1 MGPLAE
7 DGDGMFAK
15 LVQGVS
21 LLLQILAGVLLM
33 AMMGLA
39 CADVAAGAAD
49 ASILGS
55 TELISLMAALLVA
68 FVLPLAHRN
77 EAHVGID
84 LLYRCL
90 GPKARRINDIFVN
103 LLTAVFFALACW
115 QCFTYAEELRSSGQV
130 SSTLQLPTYGI
141 LYAISFA
148 CLVVCLSVVLE
159 LARIPGRK

>member
-1 MGPLAE
+1 
-7 DGDGMFAK
+7 MFAK
-15 LVQGVS
+15 LVRRVS
-21 LLLQILAGVLLM
+21 LFLQVLAGVILM

-39 CADVAAGAAD
+39 CADVAAGALN

-55 TELISLMAALLVA
+55 AELISLMAALLVA

-84 LLYRCL
+84 LVYRRL
-90 GPKARRINDIFVN
+90 GPRGRRINDALVG
-103 LLTAVFFALACW
+103 LATAAFFAVTCW
-115 QCFTYAEELRSSGQV
+115 QCYAYAEELRRSGEV

-148 CLVVCLSVVLE
+148 CLVVFLMAVLQ

>member
-1 MGPLAE
+1 
-7 DGDGMFAK
+7 MFAT
-15 LVQGVS
+15 LVHKVS
-21 LLLQILAGVLLM
+21 LFLQVLAGVILL
-33 AMMGLA
+33 AMMALA
-39 CADVAAGAAD
+39 CADVVAGVLN

-68 FVLPLAHRN
+68 FVLPLAHRT

-84 LLYRCL
+84 LVYRRL
-90 GPKARRINDIFVN
+90 GPRGKRINDALIN
-103 LLTAVFFALACW
+103 LITGVFFALASW
-115 QCFTYAEELRSSGQV
+115 QCFAYAEELRLSGEV

-148 CLVVCLSVVLE
+148 CLVVLLLVVLE

>member
-1 MGPLAE
+1 
-7 DGDGMFAK
+7 MFGE
-15 LVQGVS
+15 LVRRVS
-21 LLLQILAGVLLM
+21 LVLQILAGVLLL

-84 LLYRCL
+84 LVYRRL
-90 GPKARRINDIFVN
+90 GPRGKRINDALVS
-103 LLTAVFFALACW
+103 LLSAGFFAVASW
-115 QCFTYAEELRSSGQV
+115 QCFTYAEELRRSGQV
-130 SSTLQLPTYGI
+130 SSTLELPTYGI
-141 LYAISFA
+141 LYAVSFA
-148 CLVVCLSVVLE
+148 CLVVFFQVLVE